1 MHTCLHSLLYYL
13 SRDAYKTSHRLT
25 DRCIGEYYED
35 DEDDDDDD
43 DDDDKWEL
51 DNYNGEQKEMRHVPA
66 AVMCIIGMGKDVKF
80 CEKYRLLESYAPKNK
95 AAPGIDPT
103 AAAESPL

>member
-25 DRCIGEYYED
+25 DRCIDEYYEYY
-35 DEDDDDDD
+35 EDD

-51 DNYNGEQKEMRHVPA
+51 DNYNEEQKEMRHVPA

>member
-51 DNYNGEQKEMRHVPA
+51 DNYNGE
-66 AVMCIIGMGKDVKF
+66 
-80 CEKYRLLESYAPKNK
+80 
-95 AAPGIDPT
+95 
-103 AAAESPL
+103 